1 MEILTAIAKFIAA
14 DLRTA
19 TPLILAGIGLVFSS
33 RAGLVNIG
41 VEGMMLVGAL
51 SAVAGSWWF
60 GSAWLG
66 ALFAMLMASIIALI
80 FAYLSVTV
88 KADQI
93 VVGTAINIL
102 GLGLTTTLARTLFGL
117 NTAPPD
123 VASFEIIAI
132 PGLSKIP
139 FFGQAFFQ
147 QNALVY
153 LAIILVPI
161 ASFIM
166 FKTDIG
172 LKVRAV
178 GEHPKACDTVGIN
191 VYLVRYVTILIS
203 GLFSGLAGAYVSL
216 GLLSFFTEN
225 MIAGRGFM
233 VLAAVVFG
241 KYTPR
246 GVLFAGII
254 FGAAE
259 AIQFRLQAAGTTI
272 PFQFLLMLPYALT
285 IFALAGFVG
294 KSRGPAAM
302 SKPYDKD

>member
-1 MEILTAIAKFIAA
+1 MEILTSIASFIAA
-14 DLRTA
+14 DFRTA
-19 TPLILAGIGLVFSS
+19 TPLILAGMGLVFSS
-33 RAGLVNIG
+33 RAGIVNIG

-51 SAVAGSWWF
+51 AGVAGSWWF
-60 GSAWLG
+60 GSAWYG
-66 ALFAMLMASIIALI
+66 ALFAMAMASIISLI

-93 VVGTAINIL
+93 VIGAAINIL
-102 GLGLTTTLARTLFGL
+102 GLGLTTTFARTLFGL
-117 NTAPPD
+117 NTAPPAID
-123 VASFEIIAI
+123 SFSIIAI
-132 PGLSKIP
+132 PVLSQIP
-139 FFGQAFFQ
+139 FIGQAFFR

-191 VYLVRYVTILIS
+191 VYLVRYITILVS

-225 MIAGRGFM
+225 MVAGRGFM
-233 VLAAVVFG
+233 ALAAVVFG
-241 KYTPR
+241 KYSPK
-246 GVLFAGII
+246 GILLAGLV

-259 AIQFRLQAAGTTI
+259 AIQFRLQAAGTAI

-294 KSRGPAAM
+294 KSRAPAANAQ
-302 SKPYDKD
+302 PYEKD

>member
-1 MEILTAIAKFIAA
+1 MDFLTAIAKFIAA

-19 TPLILAGIGLVFSS
+19 TPLILAGMGLVFSS

-51 SAVAGSWWF
+51 SGVAGSWWF
-60 GSAWLG
+60 GSAWYG
-66 ALFAMLMASIIALI
+66 ALFAMFMAGIISLI

-93 VVGTAINIL
+93 VVGAAINIL
-102 GLGLTTTLARTLFGL
+102 GLGLTTTFARTLFGL

-123 VASFEIIAI
+123 IDSFEIIAI
-132 PGLSKIP
+132 PILSKIP
-139 FFGQAFFQ
+139 VLGPALFQ

-153 LAIILVPI
+153 LALILVPI

-178 GEHPKACDTVGIN
+178 GEHPRACDTVGIN
-191 VYLVRYVTILIS
+191 VYLVRYVTIFIS

-225 MIAGRGFM
+225 MIAGRGYM
-233 VLAAVVFG
+233 ALAAVVFG
-241 KYTPR
+241 KYSPK
-246 GVLFAGII
+246 GILLAGII

-259 AIQFRLQAAGTTI
+259 AIQFRLQAAGTAI

-285 IFALAGFVG
+285 VFALAGFVG
-294 KSRGPAAM
+294 KSKAPAATAQ
-302 SKPYDKD
+302 PYHKD

>member
-1 MEILTAIAKFIAA
+1 MEFLMTIAKFIAA
-14 DLRTA
+14 DFRTA
-19 TPLILAGIGLVFSS
+19 TPLILAGMGLVFSS
-33 RAGLVNIG
+33 RAGIVNIG

-51 SAVAGSWWF
+51 AGVAGSWWF
-60 GSAWLG
+60 GSAWYG
-66 ALFAMLMASIIALI
+66 ALFAMVMAGIISLI

-93 VVGTAINIL
+93 VIGAAINIL
-102 GLGLTTTLARTLFGL
+102 GLGLTTTFARTLFGL
-117 NTAPPD
+117 NTAPPE
-123 VASFEIIAI
+123 VASFEIISVPVLSNI
-132 PGLSKIP
+132 PIIGP
-139 FFGQAFFQ
+139 AFFQ

-153 LAIILVPI
+153 IAILLVPV

-166 FKTDIG
+166 YRTDIG

-191 VYLVRYVTILIS
+191 VYLVRYITIFVS

-233 VLAAVVFG
+233 ALAAVVFG
-241 KYTPR
+241 KYSPK
-246 GVLFAGII
+246 GVLLAGVV

-259 AIQFRLQAAGTTI
+259 AIQFRLQAAGTAI

-294 KSRGPAAM
+294 KSRAPVAIG
-302 SKPYDKD
+302 KPYDKE

>member
-19 TPLILAGIGLVFSS
+19 TPLILAGIGLVFSA

-60 GSAWLG
+60 GSAMLG
-66 ALFAMLMASIIALI
+66 TLFAMFTASIIALI

-153 LAIILVPI
+153 LALILVPI

-259 AIQFRLQAAGTTI
+259 AIQFRLQAAGTAI